1 MSDPRFVLL
10 ASPNGSGKS
19 TVSPTIVRDV
29 WGITRFLNA
38 DTIARGLA
46 GFDPDAAAVS
56 AGRVMIEEA
65 RRHIAARQS
74 FAVETTLSGKTYAR
88 WLTGD
93 LAVGWRTH
101 LAFVYTRTPDENVL
115 RVQKRV
121 LSGGHNIPEPD
132 VRRRYDRS
140 FTNFFKLYRPLVLS
154 WELLDNTEDDPKLLK
169 TVALQQAGGPLDVVD
184 RVEWDRLE
192 KQYG

>member
-1 MSDPRFVLL
+1 MPDPRFVLL
-10 ASPNGSGKS
+10 AGPNGSGKS

-65 RRHIAARQS
+65 RRHIAAGQS
-74 FAVETTLSGKTYAR
+74 FAVETTLSGKTHAR
-88 WLTGD
+88 WLAGD

-140 FTNFFKLYRPLVLS
+140 FSNFFKLYRPLVQS
-154 WELLDNTEDDPKLLK
+154 WVLIDNTQNDPRKA
-169 TVALQQAGGPLDVVD
+169 TPIASRPLDRPLEVYD
-184 RVEWDRLE
+184 RVEWERLE
-192 KQYG
+192 KHYA